1 MRLALRYA
9 QGGRQRERAARRFQ
23 VIVIDPEREYG
34 RTAAALGG
42 QIIRLAPG
50 SEQHINPFD
59 LPHPPVEALT
69 PDPTTRGDRL
79 ADHIQRLHI
88 LLEIMLADHTPT
100 GGGRLTSEE
109 IGLLDRAFYE
119 TYRRAGITSDVSTH
133 EEPTPLLHDLFAVL
147 ESGDCGPDQTG
158 LTQRLRRY
166 VHGSLAGLFREPTTV
181 GLNNAVVVFDI
192 HDLETE
198 LRPIGLFL
206 VSNYVWTQSFQSTI
220 PRQLIVDEAATLYQY
235 ESGAEF
241 LEELVRRARKHYLG
255 VTIITQHPAIFAK
268 SAIPSNCAVHLLM
281 RQDVTSLDLIGQLF
295 HLSESERQ
303 LVRRLGIGEALLT
316 VNEKRLVV
324 KFEAS
329 ELEHLLATTN
339 PQEIARWQRDP
350 AHRHTLAALQQ
361 LQAFEPSL
369 AGRNGHK
376 RGGRPKKPV
385 QALEALRDSMLAPET
400 SLWRQEPC

>member
-1 MRLALRYA
+1 
-9 QGGRQRERAARRFQ
+9 
-23 VIVIDPEREYG
+23 
-34 RTAAALGG
+34 
-42 QIIRLAPG
+42 
-50 SEQHINPFD
+50 
-59 LPHPPVEALT
+59 
-69 PDPTTRGDRL
+69 
-79 ADHIQRLHI
+79 
-88 LLEIMLADHTPT
+88 MLADHTPS

-109 IGLLDRAFYE
+109 VGLLDRAFYE
-119 TYRRAGITSDVSTH
+119 TYRLAGITSDVNTH
-133 EEPTPLLHDLFAVL
+133 ERMAPLMKDLYEVL
-147 ESGDCGPDQTG
+147 ESGECGPDQTG

-166 VHGSLAGLFREPTTV
+166 VHGSLAGMFRGPTTV

-281 RQDVTSLDLIGQLF
+281 RQDVTSLDLIGRLF

-303 LVRRLGIGEALLT
+303 IVRRLGIGEALLT

-350 AHRHTLAALQQ
+350 AHRQTLAALQH
-361 LQAFEPSL
+361 LLALEPSSP
-369 AGRNGHK
+369 GQPGSR
-376 RGGRPKKPV
+376 RRGRPKKQM
-385 QALEALRDSMLAPET
+385 QALKALSHSVAPTSET
-400 SLWRQEPC
+400 LWRANP